1 MFNGAHD
8 TYLESRVLSA
18 DPLELVRL
26 LYQAAL
32 GAVGDARRF
41 LGEGRIAERSR
52 AISKATAIVMELGA
66 SLDRERG
73 GEISSR
79 LGALYEYIVHR
90 LFDANLKQS
99 DEALAEV
106 SSLLATLSEGWAGIQ
121 TPAQAE
127 AADANV
133 WEVPEATAACAA
145 RAWSV

>member
-1 MFNGAHD
+1 MWNGTNDA
-8 TYLESRVLSA
+8 YLESRVLSA

-41 LGEGRIAERSR
+41 LGESRIAERAR
-52 AISKATAIVMELGA
+52 AISKAAAILIELSA

-79 LGALYEYIVHR
+79 LAALYEYMIHR
-90 LFDANLKQS
+90 LLDANLKQS

-106 SSLLATLSEGWAGIQ
+106 SSLLATLSEGWAAIQ
-121 TPAQAE
+121 TPGKAE
-127 AADANV
+127 AAEPTA
-133 WEVPEATAACAA
+133 WEPPEAATACAA
-145 RAWSV
+145 QAWSA